1 MEQDSVAYGQSL
13 LAGIRE
19 RNDKI
24 ARDNKKDAKRN
35 AWKKLGMQVAIGVA
49 NSALESRQQKFLN
62 DEQLL
67 RSRMTVKT
75 GYDLANKDIKMFQE
89 AENESGGIEGLA
101 DKQLRESLTAKWH
114 ETYSSGSYSQT
125 TFNDWLTTSVKAL
138 KPKRVK
144 ALEDRFAATQEYLNS
159 GNTDAYV
166 QKQKDAAPDKT
177 VGGFIGEGVSRL
189 FGKDPDADL
198 HNLINDNMVT
208 ESKQF
213 QKDYGSAWKKTR
225 NAVLS
230 KYVATNL
237 PTDPGV
243 PAPVIGDA
251 VDIST
256 THPVT
261 GEQETVK
268 GYPITTQ
275 SRVNGK
281 TVTDITVHVI
291 GPNGSYVPYSAASQN
306 RSIDF
311 NTGASMLTKNQ
322 VTLGVQE
329 FHQAPGDSIA
339 ALNKVFGERISIET
353 DGKLES
359 NSDDGFADLLVQKQE
374 AFSRGMVMAG
384 ITARNEGWASAEM
397 GRKIYLQQAVEQAA
411 NKGGVNAFGHNNTF
425 GTLFAIDTLVSSS
438 KLTNGKTSMARL
450 FDDNTKLYNSLVD
463 MDDAQRINL
472 FSTVA
477 GERGV
482 KGKPGYN
489 YFSGSLNED
498 VVKAKMDALEL
509 IFKNPK
515 DFESFSPSDKVKA
528 ALTYLSNN
536 SGNSGNNNNNNED
549 SDTDTTTT
557 TTVSGVKS
565 IAPLSLPPEFAGHA
579 NKENKIDTDGT
590 RRAQRKEY
598 RTIIKAYKNLT
609 SDIER
614 FDKFSK
620 DRTSQVTFGM
630 IDALEKRINTRQ
642 KTYDDLYNTYTK
654 KYGYTLGE
662 AELADLTD
670 EEKEAYF
677 STGKRPDR
685 HTPAT

>member
-1 MEQDSVAYGQSL
+1 MAQDSIAYGESL
-13 LAGIRE
+13 LSGIRE

-24 ARDNKKDAKRN
+24 TRQNKKDAKRD
-35 AWKKLGMQVAIGVA
+35 AWKKLGMKVAIGVA
-49 NSALESRQQKFLN
+49 ESALESRQNKFLN
-62 DEQLL
+62 NESLL
-67 RSRMTVKT
+67 RSRMAVKN
-75 GYDLANKDIKMFQE
+75 GYEQANQDIKMFQDAQKE
-89 AENESGGIEGLA
+89 TGGLGGLA
-101 DKQLRESLTAKWH
+101 EKQLRADLTNKWH
-114 ETYSSGSYSQT
+114 ENYAKGTYSTT
-125 TFNDWLTTSVKAL
+125 TFNDWLTTSVKTL
-138 KPKRVK
+138 KPKRLE
-144 ALEDRFAATQEYLNS
+144 ALQNRFTATQEYLNS
-159 GNTDAYV
+159 GNIETYV
-166 QKQKDAAPDKT
+166 KKQAAAAPGKD
-177 VGGFIGEGVSRL
+177 VSSFIGEGIGRL
-189 FGKDPDADL
+189 FGKSPEDDL
-198 HNLINDNMVT
+198 HNLNNDNMVT

-213 QKDYGSAWKKTR
+213 QKDYGLAWNKTR

-275 SRVNGK
+275 RRVDGK

-291 GPNGSYVPYSAASQN
+291 GPNGGYVPYSAASQN
-306 RSIDF
+306 RNIDF

-339 ALNKVFGERISIET
+339 SLNKVFAERISIET
-353 DGKLES
+353 DGKIES
-359 NSDDGFADLLVQKQE
+359 LSDDGFADLLVQKQE

-384 ITARNEGWASAEM
+384 ITARNEGWATAEM

-438 KLTNGKTSMARL
+438 DLTNGRTSMARL

-489 YFSGSLNED
+489 YFAGSLNED

-515 DFESFSPSDKVKA
+515 DFEGFSPSDKVKA

-536 SGNSGNNNNNNED
+536 SGDSGNNNNDD
-549 SDTDTTTT
+549 SDTDTTTAT
-557 TTVSGVKS
+557 TTAPTTSTASLSLKLPANTGKNKVSAAGQFKQILKLEKQIASLKNKEEFKPSPLRSQVKTDSLNKKLQES
-565 IAPLSLPPEFAGHA
+565 IASYEKKL
-579 NKENKIDTDGT
+579 
-590 RRAQRKEY
+590 AQR
-598 RTIIKAYKNLT
+598 I
-609 SDIER
+609 S
-614 FDKFSK
+614 
-620 DRTSQVTFGM
+620 
-630 IDALEKRINTRQ
+630 
-642 KTYDDLYNTYTK
+642 LYAK
-654 KYGYTLGE
+654 KYGYTLG
-662 AELADLTD
+662 ADELADLTD
-670 EEKEAYF
+670 EEKETYF